1 LYFISEKKTQE
12 EIQGLLKEGIKGIA
26 DSIEMKDQDQY
37 IAMTKGIQIKEA
49 TDMKIMN
56 PDEDN

>member
-1 LYFISEKKTQE
+1 MYFISEKKTQE